1 MIVSEILHN
10 ELAEEQNM
18 KRKLLTALACSAL
31 LMGLA
36 ACGSNEKTTTE
47 SKSSEPTYKKEETKS
62 KEKLAFKDMT
72 TDQYLQN
79 YNKIKDELAGQGIQ
93 ILPFNFELEE
103 STDTHR
109 FYYTKEEN
117 FSTEKAKWVSVNLRR
132 DGKTIES
139 MLYNGAPDLNTIK
152 AMIKATGVT
161 WSDKL
166 DKMVEG
172 KDSNKDSENIV
183 VDGVRISIS
192 GSPTDVYVSVDAP
205 PSK

>member
-1 MIVSEILHN
+1 
-10 ELAEEQNM
+10 M
-18 KRKLLTALACSAL
+18 KRKLLTALACSTL

-47 SKSSEPTYKKEETKS
+47 SKTSEPTYKKEEK
-62 KEKLAFKDMT
+62 KPKAKFAFQDMT

-93 ILPFNFELEE
+93 ILPFSLELEE
-103 STDTHR
+103 STKTHR
-109 FYYTKEEN
+109 FYYTKAEDTTSE
-117 FSTEKAKWVSVNLRR
+117 AKWVSVRLRR
-132 DGKTIES
+132 DGKTIDS
-139 MLYNGAPDLNTIK
+139 MLYNGAPDLNTVK

-172 KDSNKDSENIV
+172 KDSNKDSENLT
-183 VDGVRISIS
+183 VDGVRISIF
-192 GSPTDVYVSVDAP
+192 GSPENINVSVDAP
-205 PSK
+205 PSI